1 MSKKI
6 LFMSSAK
13 LSVICIV
20 LLLAV
25 FCTIGMSFRPVYS
38 EDEKELLMS
47 GPRRSHW
54 TTSGSCGSTN
64 YNNNIDYGKVVV
76 AVKDGTG
83 GKVSAEGTNTTS
95 ATTGNNSTTAT
106 ITWNCGYSDSKKHT
120 DLETKHTNSITFTA
134 TPNTGYNFEGWYSD
148 AECTKLLSSDLSYP
162 ESFKIEHDSWGTSK
176 NSAHETANT
185 AQTWNRYAKF
195 VEIVPIDITFIA
207 PGDGGQYTVT
217 VDGSSS
223 TVSSSN
229 VVKTGI
235 TTAITLSA
243 TPASGYIFVGW
254 YQQDGAGNITD
265 LSSNSPYEKTFASD
279 VIVGARFVSTSTPKF
294 KNITT
299 GTEYYGLKT
308 ATMAA
313 ASGQTIVPVAEETLV
328 DGSDLIA
335 WTNDSYTIP
344 TGVTLLVPYSSA
356 NTVQTTPKVVTTEAA
371 LSIYRK
377 LILKNSVNINCYG
390 TICVGGQAMAGSA
403 APTGYVT
410 GPCGMIDMS
419 SGGHIELNSGAT
431 LYAWGFIKG
440 QDMDQGN
447 NTVGVGTITANSG
460 ATIWEA
466 FATGDWR
473 GGTATSTI
481 SGTKFFPF
489 QSYYI
494 QNIEVPVTYKY
505 SSTNSNYFVLNAT
518 GGPYD
523 TKFTLIGN
531 TNSLFKLTDSGAQV
545 RKWYDP
551 TTDLMCYELKGT
563 ALLDELK
570 IKISALFLTIDVS
583 SGDFNLP
590 INSNMHIILTDC
602 DMTINKPLVMQ
613 PGAKIEIKPDAKV
626 TIATNVFLYDKD
638 DWGPWVKA
646 KYFRNYGNTY
656 GILTSHKN
664 RGDGSSNELL
674 DDAQLIIDGQL
685 TISNS
690 GKLYSSAG
698 GADIMGNGGGKVIYP
713 SSLPNS
719 TTIPWYRN
727 TETSG
732 DGEVGTTTMEAA
744 NLCNEDGSYT
754 KSIASKTFLN
764 INGRWF
770 NQTDGAS
777 TINADHTYN
786 FTYMA
791 SGNSGDNVTTPALYG
806 EDKTGLTA
814 SMKWCNVIQ
823 DGTCSAIYNAIQDL
837 NGTAAAN
844 IRYTYQS
851 SDWLQLLKT
860 ETEGVYGGS
869 DNSLY
874 ALDGCTI
881 SSLGSVDENCLYT
894 IDGVKKALVDGH
906 FVALEKND
914 DDEAFHNTANTEEY
928 YISFAGCTWHP
939 ATKYAGEEKAY
950 IVEGGDYI
958 WYNNDWLLVERE
970 DPFFFD
976 YNDQNVKR
984 YYEYENGEWV
994 LADPKVRVTDAI
1006 ETRDF
1011 YFLPDAI
1018 TVASGK
1024 KNATI
1029 TILKD
1034 ISGINSRMT
1043 YSASNTTCTLDL
1055 NGHTVSGAAPFGD
1068 DNNRG
1073 LLKINASGTTFTIT
1087 DNSANK
1093 EGRIENICNQNKVT
1107 YTVHLMAGTL
1117 NVEHGTIYAENPA
1130 QYASKD
1136 ATVND
1141 VAVKKLDAC
1150 GARAVQ
1156 VGAGQKLN
1164 INGGRLEAFATRN
1177 AFGIVASGNNANTTQ
1192 VTITDGEIYAEAPCG
1207 AYAINCLGK
1216 LNVSR
1221 GLIEAKLND
1230 HLVDASYAA
1239 DNADN
1244 NIKKHQTCY
1253 GIYMQGSANK
1263 AATSCYFGTLT
1274 MTGGTVKATSDVA
1287 ADYTSNV
1294 FGINLYADFAGTGA
1308 ANTKA
1313 TDGSLSQKYAAK
1325 ATIENAKIEVN
1336 TNANYG
1342 YGIIGYGRYN
1352 SADKSTSVIKIKNTE
1367 VDVYARTQAYG
1378 IVSSVRISTG
1388 TGNGGCTNADIELTN
1403 CDVYSETTVGAS
1415 AYAIWSSAT
1424 QGAVY
1429 EYTYK
1434 DGVATATNS
1443 IYAGE
1448 YAIGANMTVHSG
1460 RYEAKS
1466 KTSGAYASGT
1476 STKQINTYSRHSGTA
1491 LYQQLGGQVEDYS
1504 TLNIED
1510 GTFIATAGTETARA
1524 VSNGGNTTITG
1535 GTFQATATTRYAYC
1549 IYAISGTLNVSN
1561 ATITATSN
1569 SNTANGIHLEGTIA
1583 SYTMFAYAPTAT
1595 LTNLNV
1601 TATTGTGATARAL
1614 YVAGKTLT
1622 QTEAQKEALTSSNRN
1637 NYYNIY
1643 QVGEKAIAPTVT
1655 VHGGTYTATAGTSSA
1670 FGALSEKTTV
1680 STNKVETASPE
1691 MTLKNATFIAQTGT
1705 STTAYGVQAG
1715 GPTLIEGC
1723 TITATAG
1730 NSTKYQSTASG
1741 VRAVD
1746 KTTTIKNSTITA
1758 TATDAAY
1765 GLEGYVEINATHG
1778 YCFHG
1783 EFDLSE
1789 AGNTEVTAEAKT
1801 SGKKAYTIYL
1811 NATKKA
1817 IASGNFAG
1825 DYATAANATIN
1836 GGTYVAKF
1844 NTSGTAYVISL
1855 GAKQTQGS
1863 IVAQPEVEVL
1873 DGFFNGATAE
1883 VGTAGVVGHMQLKG
1897 GYFVHPT
1904 NLATYAVAPKSVWT
1918 LPNTHEH
1925 YNPYKYKV
1933 TEHYTIT
1940 FKNGTT
1946 QLQQNDLETGTTPSY
1961 SGTPTKDGNAQYIYT
1976 FDGWSTT
1983 DGGDKLAALPAVT
1996 ANAIYYA
2003 HFAQSE
2009 NKYSVSVEAS
2019 ANGSVSP
2026 ASVSE
2031 IGCETASAD
2040 ITATPDAGYAF
2051 NGWTLPDGVTAAD
2064 GYTVASNPIRIHAI
2078 AADKTITA
2086 NFVARTDI
2094 NYTVKHWQQN
2104 IADDDYT
2111 EVTADQETLQGTT
2124 ATLTAATAKTYT
2136 GFTALPITQE
2146 TIAGDGTTVVN
2157 IYYNRNTYTI
2167 TWVDGDGNTEE
2178 TDPKVK
2184 YGAMPSYDGATP
2196 TKTATAQYT
2205 YTFNNTWSP
2214 AIVAVTGD
2222 ATYTAQFNST
2232 VNKYDITWVD
2242 GNGTTLKTEKVE
2254 YGQTPAYSGATPT
2267 KTATAQYTY
2276 TFNNTWSPAIVAVTE
2291 AATYT
2296 AQFSSTPR
2304 SYTLKWNLGGGSI
2317 ETAGTADGLVAY
2329 GTSLT
2334 APVVTKT
2341 GYTFAGWHNGT
2352 GIVTPSTMPAAN
2364 TTYTATWT
2372 INQYTLTVLS
2382 ADEAMGTVTG
2392 GGTYDY
2398 NTAHTITA
2406 SPKTGYKFVQWND
2419 GNENAERSVTVTA
2432 DVTYTAMFDYDIA
2445 NYTVKHWQQNINDD
2459 GYTEVVTDR
2468 QTNLSGTIGT
2478 TTTAEAKEYTGFD
2491 AQPFSQQTIEVSGT
2505 VVNIYYNR
2513 NTYTITWVDGDEN
2526 TIKTDE
2532 KVKYGATPSYT
2543 GETPTKSNTETH
2555 TFVFAGWVPE
2565 IAVVTDNAIYTA
2577 KFNAH
2582 DLDLHVTEQE
2592 QTINE
2597 DVTITTTTI
2606 TTNGDLEVTEG
2617 NTLTTTDLVLEASL
2631 VDDEEAS
2638 GEIRGAGTVTPTG
2651 NVYFDLKL
2659 NTWARHWRAF
2669 GVPWKIANL
2678 RTTKLVEIKTKN
2690 GAPCHNELVL
2700 GRDYDI
2706 VYYNGEKRAQQGPGR
2721 HCWDYVEDGD
2731 GTLDPGKAYLIGFI
2745 RPTGTV
2751 RFTKEADAPI
2761 RRPDET
2767 LDVTYYEGNGVGTDA
2782 GWNAIA
2788 NPKTYHAAMDA
2799 GVSFYHV
2806 HNGDTMRS
2814 DGFTT
2819 KQMSEVKFVVGTAV
2833 FVQANPDKSV
2843 VDITRQRH
2851 NHNSSA
2857 PAPRRAAA
2865 REDAPKYH
2873 AVHIMSN
2880 NKSADRIYIKA
2891 DEDKETDSYTNGIDV
2906 AKMGISTVRAQ
2917 IWVERYNTQL
2927 AVNTMAPVNNTVSY
2941 PLGISVPQAGE
2952 YEIQLSDESSDMIY
2966 LTYDSRIIWNLSY
2979 SPYVANLEKGAN
2991 THYGIRMVVS
3001 KTPAITTDV
3010 EKAQDGTQQAVQ
3022 KIIIEDKVYILRGEK
3037 LYTITGQL
3045 VQ

>member
-1 MSKKI
+1 
-6 LFMSSAK
+6 
-13 LSVICIV
+13 
-20 LLLAV
+20 
-25 FCTIGMSFRPVYS
+25 
-38 EDEKELLMS
+38 
-47 GPRRSHW
+47 
-54 TTSGSCGSTN
+54 
-64 YNNNIDYGKVVV
+64 
-76 AVKDGTG
+76 
-83 GKVSAEGTNTTS
+83 
-95 ATTGNNSTTAT
+95 
-106 ITWNCGYSDSKKHT
+106 
-120 DLETKHTNSITFTA
+120 
-134 TPNTGYNFEGWYSD
+134 
-148 AECTKLLSSDLSYP
+148 
-162 ESFKIEHDSWGTSK
+162 
-176 NSAHETANT
+176 
-185 AQTWNRYAKF
+185 
-195 VEIVPIDITFIA
+195 
-207 PGDGGQYTVT
+207 
-217 VDGSSS
+217 
-223 TVSSSN
+223 
-229 VVKTGI
+229 
-235 TTAITLSA
+235 
-243 TPASGYIFVGW
+243 
-254 YQQDGAGNITD
+254 
-265 LSSNSPYEKTFASD
+265 
-279 VIVGARFVSTSTPKF
+279 
-294 KNITT
+294 
-299 GTEYYGLKT
+299 
-308 ATMAA
+308 
-313 ASGQTIVPVAEETLV
+313 
-328 DGSDLIA
+328 
-335 WTNDSYTIP
+335 
-344 TGVTLLVPYSSA
+344 
-356 NTVQTTPKVVTTEAA
+356 
-371 LSIYRK
+371 
-377 LILKNSVNINCYG
+377 
-390 TICVGGQAMAGSA
+390 MAGSA

-473 GGTATSTI
+473 GGTATGTI

-698 GADIMGNGGGKVIYP
+698 GSDIMGNGGGKVIYP

-1073 LLKINASGTTFTIT
+1073 LLKIDASGTTFTIT

-1107 YTVHLMAGTL
+1107 YAVHLMAGTL
-1117 NVEHGTIYAENPA
+1117 NVEHGTIHAENPA
-1130 QYASKD
+1130 QYASKVD
-1136 ATVND
+1136 ANFGVSET
-1141 VAVKKLDAC
+1141 LTAC
-1150 GARAVQ
+1150 GSRAVQ
-1156 VGAGQKLN
+1156 VNAAQKLN
-1164 INGGRLEAFATRN
+1164 VTGGRIEAHATRN
-1177 AFGIVASGNNANTTQ
+1177 AYGIVASGNAANTTQ
-1192 VTITDGEIYAEAPCG
+1192 VTITKGEIYAEAPYG
-1207 AYAINCLGK
+1207 AYGISCSGK
-1216 LNVSR
+1216 LNISG
-1221 GLIEAKLND
+1221 GLVEAKLND

-1239 DNADN
+1239 TDASYNLN
-1244 NIKKHQTCY
+1244 KHAECY
-1253 GIYMQGSANK
+1253 AIHMSASANK
-1263 AATSCYFGTLT
+1263 TASSCYYGTLT
-1274 MTGGTVKATSDVA
+1274 VTGGTIKASSDLVRS
-1287 ADYTSNV
+1287 YTSNV
-1294 FGINLYADFAGTGA
+1294 TGIRMYYSVAGMGNRNFASTSGTNA
-1308 ANTKA
+1308 EQACA
-1313 TDGSLSQKYAAK
+1313 IGSVK
-1325 ATIENAKIEVN
+1325 NAEIIVQN
-1336 TNANYG
+1336 NANYG
-1342 YGIIGYGRYN
+1342 YGILVYGHYN
-1352 SADKSTSVIKIKNTE
+1352 SYNKTNSVFKVENTT
-1367 VDVYARTQAYG
+1367 VDVKAFNYAYG
-1378 IVSSVRISTG
+1378 VYACGGIDGTTG
-1388 TGNGGCTNADIELTN
+1388 ECFTGDVELTN
-1403 CDVYSETTVGAS
+1403 CTIAAE
-1415 AYAIWSSAT
+1415 
-1424 QGAVY
+1424 
-1429 EYTYK
+1429 
-1434 DGVATATNS
+1434 ATNATTTAS
-1443 IYAGE
+1443 YAYGAWVYAGATTIFQDKQANYYGE
-1448 YAIGANMTVHSG
+1448 YATAAKMTINGGSIT
-1460 RYEAKS
+1460 AKT
-1466 KTSGAYASGT
+1466 KTHYAY
-1476 STKQINTYSRHSGTA
+1476 
-1491 LYQQLGGQVEDYS
+1491 
-1504 TLNIED
+1504 
-1510 GTFIATAGTETARA
+1510 TAGTNTRARSTYGPQTSVYA
-1524 VSNGGNTTITG
+1524 SRTRGGNAEAYPTLIINGGTYIAISGQQHARGISSGGNTTVKDAIFHVTA
-1535 GTFQATATTRYAYC
+1535 GTYNTYGL
-1549 IYAISGTLNVSN
+1549 YAISGKL
-1561 ATITATSN
+1561 TATNVIVN
-1569 SNTANGIHLEGTIA
+1569 STANGRTSSSNNNAYAYGVLVDCSIPNGNTA
-1583 SYTMFAYAPTAT
+1583 QTGFAYAGDVE
-1595 LTNLNV
+1595 LNNCTINAV
-1601 TATTGTGATARAL
+1601 TTTYDNARAL
-1614 YVAGKTLT
+1614 YVNA
-1622 QTEAQKEALTSSNRN
+1622 
-1637 NYYNIY
+1637 
-1643 QVGEKAIAPTVT
+1643 
-1655 VHGGTYTATAGTSSA
+1655 
-1670 FGALSEKTTV
+1670 
-1680 STNKVETASPE
+1680 TNKVYNWTQFKADSLKGNGSGTPWSTATYNAYKSVFPCTLQGRDSVSYAIAGTATVNGGTFTAKAGRASAYGAVSTQTSVPANKEVTASPV
-1691 MTLKNATFIAQTGT
+1691 MNLYDATFTATTGT
-1705 STTAYGVQAG
+1705 STTAYGVQSG

-1723 TITATAG
+1723 TIEATAG
-1730 NSTKYQSTASG
+1730 NATTYQSTASG
-1741 VRAVD
+1741 VRALD

-1811 NATKKA
+1811 KSAKKN

-1825 DYATAANATIN
+1825 DYATAASATIN
-1836 GGTYVAKF
+1836 GGTYNAKF
-1844 NTSGTAYVISL
+1844 TTSGSAYVISL
-1855 GAKQTQGS
+1855 DGKQTQGS
-1863 IVAQPEVEVL
+1863 VVTQPEVEVL

-1940 FKNGTT
+1940 FKNGTI
-1946 QLQQNDLETGTTPSY
+1946 QLQQNDLETGSTPSY
-1961 SGTPTKDGNAQYIYT
+1961 SGTPTKDADAQYTYT
-1976 FDGWSTT
+1976 YDGWSTT
-1983 DGGDKLAALPAVT
+1983 DGGDKLAALPAVAGEAT
-1996 ANAIYYA
+1996 YYA
-2003 HFAQSE
+2003 HFAQTE

-2026 ASVSE
+2026 ASVSG

-2040 ITATPDAGYAF
+2040 ITATANAGYSF
-2051 NGWTLPDGVTAAD
+2051 VNWTIPAGVTLAD
-2064 GYTVASNPIRIHAI
+2064 EYTTSSNPVRIHAT
-2078 AADKTITA
+2078 AANKTITA
-2086 NFVARTDI
+2086 NFVARNDI

-2104 IADDDYT
+2104 LADDNYT
-2111 EVTADQETLQGTT
+2111 EVTADQETKQGTT
-2124 ATLTAATAKTYT
+2124 ATPTAATAKTYT

-2157 IYYNRNTYTI
+2157 IYYNRKTYTI
-2167 TWVDGDGNTEE
+2167 
-2178 TDPKVK
+2178 
-2184 YGAMPSYDGATP
+2184 A
-2196 TKTATAQYT
+2196 
-2205 YTFNNTWSP
+2205 
-2214 AIVAVTGD
+2214 
-2222 ATYTAQFNST
+2222 
-2232 VNKYDITWVD
+2232 WVD
-2242 GNGTTLKTEKVE
+2242 GNNVVIETDENVAYGAIPSFDGT
-2254 YGQTPAYSGATPT
+2254 TPT
-2267 KTATAQYTY
+2267 KDADVQY
-2276 TFNNTWSPAIVAVTE
+2276 S
-2291 AATYT
+2291 
-2296 AQFSSTPR
+2296 
-2304 SYTLKWNLGGGSI
+2304 
-2317 ETAGTADGLVAY
+2317 
-2329 GTSLT
+2329 
-2334 APVVTKT
+2334 
-2341 GYTFAGWHNGT
+2341 YTFAGW
-2352 GIVTPSTMPAAN
+2352 SPAVA
-2364 TTYTATWT
+2364 
-2372 INQYTLTVLS
+2372 
-2382 ADEAMGTVTG
+2382 
-2392 GGTYDY
+2392 
-2398 NTAHTITA
+2398 
-2406 SPKTGYKFVQWND
+2406 
-2419 GNENAERSVTVTA
+2419 SVT
-2432 DVTYTAMFDYDIA
+2432 
-2445 NYTVKHWQQNINDD
+2445 K
-2459 GYTEVVTDR
+2459 
-2468 QTNLSGTIGT
+2468 
-2478 TTTAEAKEYTGFD
+2478 D
-2491 AQPFSQQTIEVSGT
+2491 AT
-2505 VVNIYYNR
+2505 
-2513 NTYTITWVDGDEN
+2513 
-2526 TIKTDE
+2526 
-2532 KVKYGATPSYT
+2532 
-2543 GETPTKSNTETH
+2543 
-2555 TFVFAGWVPE
+2555 
-2565 IAVVTDNAIYTA
+2565 YTA

-2592 QTINE
+2592 QKTINE
-2597 DVTITTTTI
+2597 DVTITTTTVENGGTLTVGTGNEDI
-2606 TTNGDLEVTEG
+2606 TLQSNTIIVESGGQLDVADNGSIAADVFIIQATTEDQGEEDAKEEVQVSGELSETGSKNVQTVYYDLTRKHGTEKFLARVWYAVAVPWAVETPNYSNGGVYIKRGEEFIPQRLGDTFDLISYDGECRATNGASANCWKYLEDEIIEDEG
-2617 NTLTTTDLVLEASL
+2617 ERVM
-2631 VDDEEAS
+2631 V
-2638 GEIRGAGTVTPTG
+2638 
-2651 NVYFDLKL
+2651 
-2659 NTWARHWRAF
+2659 
-2669 GVPWKIANL
+2669 
-2678 RTTKLVEIKTKN
+2678 
-2690 GAPCHNELVL
+2690 
-2700 GRDYDI
+2700 
-2706 VYYNGEKRAQQGPGR
+2706 
-2721 HCWDYVEDGD
+2721 
-2731 GTLDPGKAYLIGFI
+2731 PGKLYMIYLTEETSTI
-2745 RPTGTV
+2745 RFKKKSGVAIHTNSLTV
-2751 RFTKEADAPI
+2751 SACGGSGNDANW
-2761 RRPDET
+2761 
-2767 LDVTYYEGNGVGTDA
+2767 NG
-2782 GWNAIA
+2782 IA
-2788 NPKTYHAAMDA
+2788 NPATYKAYMN
-2799 GVSFYHV
+2799 VQY
-2806 HNGDTMRS
+2806 
-2814 DGFTT
+2814 DGLV
-2819 KQMSEVKFVVGTAV
+2819 QKFVPGTQPRDGGTYLPIDLTNKQSVGQPF
-2833 FVQANPDKSV
+2833 FVQVASTTESTIQVTRKNNP
-2843 VDITRQRH
+2843 
-2851 NHNSSA
+2851 SA
-2857 PAPRRAAA
+2857 SAPRRMAANGEQEVRYA
-2865 REDAPKYH
+2865 ISIAANGKL
-2873 AVHIMSN
+2873 
-2880 NKSADRIYIKA
+2880 ADRLYIQTAEEK
-2891 DEDKETDSYTNGIDV
+2891 EDRYVIGKDMS
-2906 AKMGISTVRAQ
+2906 KMGVSSRVAQ
-2917 IWVERYNTQL
+2917 IWVNRYDSKLCLNT
-2927 AVNTMAPVNNTVSY
+2927 AVLDRDKASY
-2941 PLGISVPQAGE
+2941 PLGIYAPQAGE
-2952 YEIQLSDESSDMIY
+2952 YKIFAPADIETNDNIY
-2966 LTYDSRIIWNLSY
+2966 LTLDDRVIWNLTMA
-2979 SPYVANLEKGAN
+2979 PYYASLEQGTTN
-2991 THYGIRMVVS
+2991 RYGLKLVRSNAPAVS
-3001 KTPAITTDV
+3001 TDV
-3010 EKAQDGTQQAVQ
+3010 ENIKDGTYPAAQ
-3022 KIIIEDKVYILRGEK
+3022 KIIIEDMVYILRGEN
-3037 LYTITGQL
+3037 LYSIDGQL
-3045 VQ
+3045 VK